1 MADKSLV
8 KNQSLYTPSPIK
20 EYEGNREKEL
30 KFTLKDFEV
39 QNKIGQGNFSVVFKA
54 VCKLTDLEVALKIVK
69 KESVGLMKQVDHIL
83 NERAILKY
91 L

>member
-1 MADKSLV
+1 MADKSMV
-8 KNQSLYTPSPIK
+8 KNQLLYTPSPIK
-20 EYEGNREKEL
+20 EYEDNREKDL
-30 KFTLKDFEV
+30 KFTLKDFDV

-54 VCKLTDLEVALKIVK
+54 ICKKTDLEVALKIVR